1 MYFLKVK
8 SRPKSVYKYNF
19 LMTPEYNFH
28 SFLLIDLNMEN
39 IKKIKLNIYSIE
51 IFCPFK
57 STVLKFKKSILKMGQ
72 LKAIIIYFTC
82 FKIVYRKGNLELI

>member
-1 MYFLKVK
+1 
-8 SRPKSVYKYNF
+8 
-19 LMTPEYNFH
+19 MTPEYNFH

-57 STVLKFKKSILKMGQ
+57 STVLKFKKSILEMGQ
-72 LKAIIIYFTC
+72 LKAIIIYFTY

>member
-8 SRPKSVYKYNF
+8 SRPKSVYTGKYNF

-39 IKKIKLNIYSIE
+39 IKKSNSIF
-51 IFCPFK
+51 IPFCPFK
-57 STVLKFKKSILKMGQ
+57 STVLKFKKSILEMGQ

>member
-1 MYFLKVK
+1 
-8 SRPKSVYKYNF
+8 
-19 LMTPEYNFH
+19 MTPEYNFH

-57 STVLKFKKSILKMGQ
+57 STVLKFKKSILEMGQ